1 MPEGGPDQAEAMK
14 QLEVLM
20 SKPEGMALLQELESK
35 PSFMAAA
42 MDIAANGEAAAA
54 KYEDNPEVIEYLQ
67 RLEDAMIPPIERSL
81 SRAAVLLAASD
92 LRLKS
97 LRLNTFCSI
106 DYTLIRISHRHQRF
120 DNPEDPAPYL

>member
-1 MPEGGPDQAEAMK
+1 
-14 QLEVLM
+14 M
-20 SKPEGMALLQELESK
+20 SICGVGALCTA
-35 PSFMAAA
+35 F
-42 MDIAANGEAAAA
+42 IASWSNGS
-54 KYEDNPEVIEYLQ
+54 
-67 RLEDAMIPPIERSL
+67 EDAMIPPIERNL
-81 SRAAVLLAASD
+81 SRAAVLLPASD